1 MLIKLELSVCGGK
14 LRCASFPPL
23 GQANIRVMK
32 IVYSLFQESTYVF
45 SGKSQGALLMTIP
58 ARNNTGGVQYP
69 HLPASLLSTCCGV
82 DSKSDLTVKVRVAH
96 PN

>member
-1 MLIKLELSVCGGK
+1 
-14 LRCASFPPL
+14 
-23 GQANIRVMK
+23 MK

-45 SGKSQGALLMTIP
+45 SGKSQGALLMTVP

-69 HLPASLLSTCCGV
+69 HLPANLLSACGV
-82 DSKSDLTVKVRVAH
+82 DSKSDLTVKVRVAP